1 MPKVVDHE
9 SRRREIVDTVLRR
22 IEAHGFASVSVRN
35 VAADLKMSPSAVR
48 HYFPTSEQ
56 MLASTLQ
63 TVREAQA
70 ARLAADVFPMKD
82 WDVRE
87 AWLQALPLDAVRRR
101 EAAVWLST
109 MMAAHS
115 PVVRAVLADANADLD
130 RLCRV
135 TVEQLGCR
143 ESIGIE
149 SQALRAFTDGLTLNA
164 VADPQAF
171 DSDVLTVALDTYL
184 ARLKLYFATP
194 GIF

>member
-1 MPKVVDHE
+1 MPKMVDHE
-9 SRRREIVDTVLRR
+9 SRRREIVDAVLRR

-35 VAADLKMSPSAVR
+35 VAADLKVSPSAVR
-48 HYFPTSEQ
+48 HYFPSSEQ

-63 TVREAQA
+63 MVREAQA
-70 ARLAADVFPMKD
+70 ARLAAGVSPMKD

-101 EAAVWLST
+101 EAVVWLST

-115 PVVRAVLADANADLD
+115 PVVRAVLAEANADLD

-149 SQALRAFTDGLTLNA
+149 SRALRAFTDGLTLNA

-171 DSDVLTVALDTYL
+171 DSDVLTLALDTYL
-184 ARLKLYFATP
+184 ARIKLNFAT
-194 GIF
+194 